1 MKRYFLVDFE
11 HLQHPNIC
19 LNGIETLT
27 AEDTVY
33 ILFSGEE
40 SGVSFSMMEKINAS
54 QAKIFRKYVSKDVND
69 DAMQYA
75 VGFYMGYI
83 KGKEQG
89 KSYALAV
96 ISDEKFGFLPKLEEI
111 NLYACQTISKA
122 ISVMPQQE
130 GEEQKVNSEWEKKFS
145 EIMDGLDIGKNLETE
160 VHKTLKKARET
171 ADTIARAAYAQ
182 AKVNDLFKGF
192 PQDLAD
198 SVYTALKPLLDPEND
213 NKNNKDNK

>member
-11 HLQHPNIC
+11 HLQHRNIC
-19 LNGIETLT
+19 LNGIENLT
-27 AEDTVY
+27 EEDKVY
-33 ILFSGEE
+33 ILFSGED

-54 QAKIFRKYVSKDVND
+54 KAQIFRKYVSTDVNE

-83 KGKEQG
+83 RAKEENNN
-89 KSYALAV
+89 YALAI

-122 ISVMPQQE
+122 ISVMPQQDTE
-130 GEEQKVNSEWEKKFS
+130 WKGNSEWEMKFS
-145 EIMDGLDIGKNLETE
+145 EIMDGLGIGKNLESE
-160 VHKTLKKARET
+160 VHKALNKARET
-171 ADTIARAAYAQ
+171 ADSVARAAYTQ
-182 AKVNDLFKGF
+182 AKVNDLLKGL

-198 SVYTALKPLLDPEND
+198 NVYNALKPLLDPEND
-213 NKNNKDNK
+213 NKK